1 MFLSKGCG
9 GGLFKGILEFCLY
22 FSPSFECEPKRKQ
35 CKISSFSFFSYTKSA
50 SPFMWHSLVPIK
62 SPFSAW
68 SLYFGSK
75 ISSFASFSM
84 TARSSL

>member
-1 MFLSKGCG
+1 
-9 GGLFKGILEFCLY
+9 
-22 FSPSFECEPKRKQ
+22 
-35 CKISSFSFFSYTKSA
+35 
-50 SPFMWHSLVPIK
+50 MWHSLVPIK

-84 TARSSL
+84 TARSSAISAESFLKELGELGFTCDKKADYSIADIARKWQEKQF